1 MMQSAYTITEK
12 SNHFS
17 EFIQHYSGVKAKSN
31 AEFMYKKYPSKQNN
45 ISQQIRLHYF
55 KPVIP
60 QISWNCIPEH
70 VKGSLAS
77 SKFVLSKPYI
87 STLLEFY
94 FLLAFQKE
102 KNPEN

>member
-1 MMQSAYTITEK
+1 MQSSYTITKK
-12 SNHFS
+12 SNQFS
-17 EFIQHYSGVKAKSN
+17 EFIQRYSGVKAKSN

-45 ISQQIRLHYF
+45 VSQQIRLHYL

-60 QISWNCIPEH
+60 QISWNCIQEH

-77 SKFVLSKPYI
+77 AKFVLSKPYI
-87 STLLEFY
+87 STLMEFY
-94 FLLAFQKE
+94 FLLEFQKG